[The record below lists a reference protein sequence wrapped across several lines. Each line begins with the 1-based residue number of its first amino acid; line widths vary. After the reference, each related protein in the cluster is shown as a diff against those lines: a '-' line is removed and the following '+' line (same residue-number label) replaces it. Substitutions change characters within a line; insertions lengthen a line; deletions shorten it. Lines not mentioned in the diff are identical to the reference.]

1 MLHGLRGSDTADIFT
16 FSLRYGLET
25 QDPQNLYLIRG
36 EYVFVRPQ
44 V

>member
-1 MLHGLRGSDTADIFT
+1 MLHVLRGSDMADIFP

-36 EYVFVRPQ
+36 EYALVRPQ